1 MLLKIRLLMK
11 EIKGGNGLAD
21 TIKLMRI
28 PFSYFLMPV
37 FLFAVSEVRQLD
49 LYALIISFIV
59 LHVFIYPASN
69 GYNSY
74 VDKDEG
80 SIGGL
85 RNPPKATKN
94 LFYLSLV
101 FDIIGIG
108 LSLLLGFYFCMGI
121 ILYMIASRAYSSKV
135 IRLKQYPIIGFL
147 TVIIFQGGFTF
158 FLIYNAVDAVEFS
171 FIWPDILLLFISSIL
186 IAGVYP
192 MTQIYQHEADR
203 NDGVNTISMA
213 LGIRGTFVFSSGMF
227 AVASA
232 LLYWYHSVNDTLLF
246 FWYYLLFLSPV
257 LIYFTSWFLKVIK
270 NESAADYTNTMRL
283 NLIASTCLNVY
294 FILKILLN
302 NNII

>member
-1 MLLKIRLLMK
+1 
-11 EIKGGNGLAD
+11 
-21 TIKLMRI
+21 
-28 PFSYFLMPV
+28 
-37 FLFAVSEVRQLD
+37 
-49 LYALIISFIV
+49 
-59 LHVFIYPASN
+59 
-69 GYNSY
+69 
-74 VDKDEG
+74 
-80 SIGGL
+80 
-85 RNPPKATKN
+85 
-94 LFYLSLV
+94 
-101 FDIIGIG
+101 
-108 LSLLLGFYFCMGI
+108 
-121 ILYMIASRAYSSKV
+121 MIASRAYSSKV
-135 IRLKQYPIIGFL
+135 IRLKRFPILGFL

-213 LGIRGTFVFSSGMF
+213 LGIRGTFIFSSGMF

-232 LLYWYHSVNDTLLF
+232 LFYWYHFVNDTLSF

-294 FILKILLN
+294 FMLKILLN

>member
-1 MLLKIRLLMK
+1 
-11 EIKGGNGLAD
+11 
-21 TIKLMRI
+21 
-28 PFSYFLMPV
+28 
-37 FLFAVSEVRQLD
+37 
-49 LYALIISFIV
+49 
-59 LHVFIYPASN
+59 
-69 GYNSY
+69 
-74 VDKDEG
+74 
-80 SIGGL
+80 
-85 RNPPKATKN
+85 
-94 LFYLSLV
+94 
-101 FDIIGIG
+101 
-108 LSLLLGFYFCMGI
+108 
-121 ILYMIASRAYSSKV
+121 
-135 IRLKQYPIIGFL
+135 
-147 TVIIFQGGFTF
+147 
-158 FLIYNAVDAVEFS
+158 VDAVEFS
-171 FIWPDILLLFISSIL
+171 FIWPDILLLFISSLL

-232 LLYWYHSVNDTLLF
+232 LFYWYHSVNDTLLF

-270 NESAADYTNTMRL
+270 NESAADFTNTMRL